1 MTHETKYA
9 ALSVRWEHSAPL
21 TSVTRSFGRVPLRS
35 EEACSHECEGRF
47 FLHGGVG
54 TLCMNTQMRQGA
66 PQGAPLDGAKSKG
79 AARSPLLE
87 VQWHQES
94 VSASYLPLVEG
105 LDLSLRQVGAA
116 QWNGASPGQV
126 ESLKRLMRNVG
137 SAGISPLPHLL
148 QTRASV
154 RSRELSTFARIHKLN
169 PVTMSERNNRVGF
182 VSRME
187 VRPMWNARG
196 VCTTIRDC
204 FAGFRLS
211 EEAGPRFYQ
220 RAQGALP
227 LIVVPT
233 MDGDL
238 VLIDPS
244 SLRLRGGSSPEGQL
258 NVRGRELVRELAVA
272 RENGWLWSGATDL
285 EIPMVNHSSRC
296 NHDYWLG
303 LFCQGRGA
311 RIHTLALAHA
321 ETTLILSEDGRLTKA
336 DSRNQT
342 RRTFVVDRPF
352 LLTVI
357 RPGLAEP
364 LFTGWYNES
373 SWVRWG

>member
-1 MTHETKYA
+1 M
-9 ALSVRWEHSAPL
+9 LVREHSAPL
-21 TSVTRSFGRVPLRS
+21 TSVPRSFGRVPLRS
-35 EEACSHECEGRF
+35 EEACFHECERGF
-47 FLHGGVG
+47 FLYGVVG
-54 TLCMNTQMRQGA
+54 ISCMNTQMRQGA
-66 PQGAPLDGAKSKG
+66 AQGAPSVGATSKKG

-105 LDLSLRQVGAA
+105 LNLSLRQVNAA
-116 QWNGASPGQV
+116 QWLGANPGQT
-126 ESLKRLMRNVG
+126 ESLGRMMRLVG
-137 SAGISPLPHLL
+137 NAGISPLPYLL

-154 RSRELSTFARIHKLN
+154 RSRELSTFARVHKLN
-169 PVTMSERNNRVGF
+169 PVTMRERNNHVGF

-211 EEAGPRFYQ
+211 EEAGPRFYR
-220 RAQGALP
+220 RAQGELP

-233 MDGDL
+233 RDGDL

-244 SLRLRGGSSPEGQL
+244 PLRFRDGSSPAEQL
-258 NVRGRELVRELAVA
+258 RARGCELVRELEVA
-272 RENGWLWSGATDL
+272 RDYGWRWSGETDL
-285 EIPMVNHSSRC
+285 EIPMVTHTSRW

-303 LFCQGRGA
+303 LLCHGRGA

-321 ETTLILSEDGRLTKA
+321 ETTLILSEDGAQGPTKA
-336 DSRNQT
+336 DSRSQS
-342 RRTFVVDRPF
+342 RKTFVVDRPF
-352 LLTVI
+352 FLTVV
-357 RPGLAEP
+357 RPRLAEP
-364 LFTGWYNES
+364 LFVGWYNES
-373 SWVRWG
+373 SWIKWD